1 MDHSVVAARCRLAWL
16 LPVVSATVL
25 AVSAPAWAADTTTI
39 DSGNTAWV
47 LVASALVLF
56 MTLPGLALFYG
67 GLVRS
72 RNLLSVL
79 MHCFV
84 ICCIVSL
91 IWILFGYSLAF
102 GTGSPWLG
110 GFGKAFLAHLGDK
123 ELPGCWW
130 PRPWCWS

>member
-1 MDHSVVAARCRLAWL
+1 MLGRESGAKIGGSSVMRLALRRAVGLGPATLSL
-16 LPVVSATVL
+16 LFALSAPV
-25 AVSAPAWAADTTTI
+25 PAWAASGPV
-39 DSGNTAWV
+39 DSGGTAWV

-91 IWILFGYSLAF
+91 LWMLFGYSLVF
-102 GTGSPWLG
+102 DTGSPWLG
-110 GFGKAFLAHLGDK
+110 GFGKA
-123 ELPGCWW
+123 
-130 PRPWCWS
+130 